1 MDSKEGPA
9 KGGII
14 QISNFHKPRNI
25 FYPVFYVYTKFIMS
39 KLLLKNFMKNFA
51 KISYKTGVEY
61 FVYKVNVLLGNGCF
75 I

>member
-39 KLLLKNFMKNFA
+39 KLLLK
-51 KISYKTGVEY
+51 Y